1 MSLRLLFVCSTLCA
15 AVLSSAPI
23 PQHLLNEW
31 SQFGADDEFY
41 DEMNSFL
48 ETGTTTTGGDFEFK
62 CETTCQLVS
71 TAAASG
77 HASRANH
84 AASFLQTEEGVE
96 AKKAQQEADVSK
108 QVEDAFYDKMDSFL
122 ETEAKTE
129 AKTQGGDFEFKC
141 ETTCQLVQAAG
152 NAHASASHAAANNA
166 AANALLQTD
175 SGLQA
180 PRIERPAPEMG
191 LQNNLELEAQSK
203 ASTEAAKDCYR
214 LCLNPSMN
222 PGCDTAQSVVSLLEV
237 GSTTYEDLA
246 GEKVAENKGNKNWS
260 LGNGSGNC
268 LNNCVHVCMAVH
280 DPSTN

>member
-71 TAAASG
+71 AAAGAGKSS
-77 HASRANH
+77 HANH

-96 AKKAQQEADVSK
+96 AKKAHQEADVSK
-108 QVEDAFYDKMDSFL
+108 QVEDAFYEKMDSFL
-122 ETEAKTE
+122 ETEAKTG
-129 AKTQGGDFEFKC
+129 AKTGAGDFEFKC

-152 NAHASASHAAANNA
+152 NQNAHASASHAAANS
-166 AANALLQTD
+166 LLQTD
-175 SGLQA
+175 AGSQA

-222 PGCDTAQSVVSLLEV
+222 PGCDAAQSVVSLLEL
-237 GSTTYEDLA
+237 GSTTYDALA
-246 GEKVAENKGNKNWS
+246 GEKVTENKGNKNWS

-268 LNNCVHVCMAVH
+268 LNNCVHVCMAVK
-280 DPSTN
+280 DPAAN